1 MKKIKK
7 KMKNIKDSK
16 RIKTNNSSSI
26 QFSNERVT
34 KIKNRERK

>member
-16 RIKTNNSSSI
+16 RIKTNNFSSI
-26 QFSNERVT
+26 QFSNERVM